1 MGAITHPRQPEKPN
15 LCFQAATVKPHP
27 RTGAAMQPVAL
38 NDIPDE
44 VFLEDIFELTVA
56 LAEELP
62 ALFNIM
68 CASLSI
74 APEDLLIT
82 DFVEDQNDEEIYEG
96 FAYDR
101 RRKKMYAY
109 LFDHDRVQVHEVATD
124 SLTMRD
130 TFSVRVLHL
139 L

>member
-15 LCFQAATVKPHP
+15 LCFQAATVKPHS

-44 VFLEDIFELTVA
+44 VFLEDIFELTAA

-82 DFVEDQNDEEIYEG
+82 DLWKTKTT
-96 FAYDR
+96 R
-101 RRKKMYAY
+101 RYTKALPTTAAAKKCMPTCLTTTRADSRSGNRQP
-109 LFDHDRVQVHEVATD
+109 DHARHV
-124 SLTMRD
+124 
-130 TFSVRVLHL
+130 
-139 L
+139 

>member
-1 MGAITHPRQPEKPN
+1 
-15 LCFQAATVKPHP
+15 
-27 RTGAAMQPVAL
+27 MQPVAL

-44 VFLEDIFELTVA
+44 VFLEDIFELTAA